1 MGGGR
6 RTALLLLAVAAAA
19 AGQAAAEQFGDGAV
33 LCSAGALHDQ
43 ANQGTV
49 LCAATSK
56 PTCAGTVK
64 IDNAEDCCEH
74 TIPQRSTQPTLSLTQ
89 SRQHILQPPRHLAKT
104 VPTEDCCEHP
114 QPHKLAESHI
124 DSLKLTSC

>member
-19 AGQAAAEQFGDGAV
+19 AGQAAAEQFGDGAA

-74 TIPQRSTQPTLSLTQ
+74 TPIPHTHAHHFTRPIWPERQSGLDSPSARVLSQNGHHRGLLWAPI
-89 SRQHILQPPRHLAKT
+89 RVIEPAAHRA
-104 VPTEDCCEHP
+104 
-114 QPHKLAESHI
+114 
-124 DSLKLTSC
+124 